1 MRVAVSGA
9 GGFVGAALIRQL
21 CLQNQYKIRAVS
33 RRSRSECEDLE
44 HERFRIPN
52 LFDDGEWRKAVT
64 GTDVVIHLAARAH
77 LPRAA
82 LEEEASAVFRI
93 NVEGTLNVARHA
105 AAAGVKRFIYISSI
119 KVNGEGTPPGQPFVV
134 TDPPA
139 PVDVYGR
146 SKYEAEKGL
155 HRLAT
160 ETGMEIVVIRPPLV
174 YGPGVK
180 ANFLALLRALDRA
193 MPLPLGA
200 INNRRSLIALGN
212 LVDLIVKCIEH
223 PAAAN
228 RVFLAADGEDL
239 STTELLRRLAR
250 YLGRRARLIPLP
262 ARLLRGGLAALRRQD
277 LADRLLGSLQIDITE
292 TRATLGWAPPVTV
305 DEGLLAAANW
315 YLSSVAGSRGI
326 G

>member
-1 MRVAVSGA
+1 
-9 GGFVGAALIRQL
+9 
-21 CLQNQYKIRAVS
+21 
-33 RRSRSECEDLE
+33 
-44 HERFRIPN
+44 
-52 LFDDGEWRKAVT
+52 
-64 GTDVVIHLAARAH
+64 
-77 LPRAA
+77 
-82 LEEEASAVFRI
+82 
-93 NVEGTLNVARHA
+93 VARHA